1 MLNRIALLAEPPAG
15 LLRSAARGLRRRR
28 GDDTGSTEADIDRRG
43 GSPCESVDTPAAEEE
58 RRRCPRRRPTSRRP
72 PGSTFETSCGS
83 FTVSFDDRAPKT
95 AASFQYLAE
104 KGFYDDTV
112 FHRVVPGFVIQGGDP
127 LGTDPEKAGTGG
139 PGYHVD
145 EKPPAD
151 LSYTQG
157 IVAMAKSEVEP
168 PGRSGSQ
175 FYVVTGADAGLPPD
189 YALVGKVTEG
199 MDTVEAIDALGTP
212 GADGPPTQTV
222 VIESA
227 TPEGAEMAK
236 PKQGQTGPRL
246 HAALDRRGRL
256 LASPITARPLGDPRL
271 LPGRLHPDLHEA
283 VLQLPRR
290 ARADRRPRRRG
301 GRDLAPGRR
310 LPRAVHRRARPD
322 GAARGRRRQVGRR
335 APTASSLRAAPSCA
349 GRSSSSIPRA

>member
-1 MLNRIALLAEPPAG
+1 MLNRTWPLLAVILACGALFVACGSSEDS
-15 LLRSAARGLRRRR
+15 SA
-28 GDDTGSTEADIDRRG
+28 TEADATTG
-43 GSPCESVDTPAAEEE
+43 AGPCESVDTPPVKKNADLPPPKQDE
-58 RRRCPRRRPTSRRP
+58 PTAD
-72 PGSTFETSCGS
+72 GVTFETNCGS

-127 LGTDPEKAGTGG
+127 LGTDPNRAGTGG

-145 EKPPAD
+145 EKPPSD
-151 LSYTQG
+151 LSYTKG
-157 IVAMAKSEVEP
+157 IVAMAKSQVEP

-189 YALVGKVTEG
+189 YALVGKVTDG

-227 TPEGAEMAK
+227 TPEG
-236 PKQGQTGPRL
+236 
-246 HAALDRRGRL
+246 
-256 LASPITARPLGDPRL
+256 
-271 LPGRLHPDLHEA
+271 
-283 VLQLPRR
+283 
-290 ARADRRPRRRG
+290 
-301 GRDLAPGRR
+301 
-310 LPRAVHRRARPD
+310 
-322 GAARGRRRQVGRR
+322 
-335 APTASSLRAAPSCA
+335 
-349 GRSSSSIPRA
+349 

>member
-1 MLNRIALLAEPPAG
+1 VLKRITSLLSLLLACGALLVACGE
-15 LLRSAARGLRRRR
+15 
-28 GDDTGSTEADIDRRG
+28 GDDTGSTEADSTSGD
-43 GSPCESVDTPAAEEE
+43 SPCESVDTPAPKKNADLPVPKADE
-58 RRRCPRRRPTSRRP
+58 PTAA
-72 PGSTFETSCGS
+72 GVTFATSCGS
-83 FTVSFDDRAPKT
+83 FTVTFDDRAPKT
-95 AASFQYLAE
+95 AASMQYLAE

-127 LGTDPEKAGTGG
+127 LGTLPEKAGTGG

-157 IVAMAKSEVEP
+157 IVAMAKSQVEP

-189 YALVGKVTEG
+189 YALAGKVTEG

-227 TPEGAEMAK
+227 TPEG
-236 PKQGQTGPRL
+236 
-246 HAALDRRGRL
+246 
-256 LASPITARPLGDPRL
+256 
-271 LPGRLHPDLHEA
+271 
-283 VLQLPRR
+283 
-290 ARADRRPRRRG
+290 
-301 GRDLAPGRR
+301 
-310 LPRAVHRRARPD
+310 
-322 GAARGRRRQVGRR
+322 
-335 APTASSLRAAPSCA
+335 
-349 GRSSSSIPRA
+349 